1 MNTVSINYTQWED
14 NSLNDLDQYITAN
27 GINLELIYASDFKN
41 AKILRDCIEYIL
53 KSFNISS
60 KDISRYV
67 LACDEMNNNAIEHG
81 SKLGDENI
89 LRIELKKNTKWFELK
104 IEVQDSWKGKTAKKA
119 KEMIEC
125 KNQRT
130 KTNFADHKSIRGR
143 GLFLIII
150 NIVDELYFND
160 SSTGWLIVWFKK
172 DLPYSG

>member
-89 LRIELKKNTKWFELK
+89 LRIELKKNTK
-104 IEVQDSWKGKTAKKA
+104 
-119 KEMIEC
+119 
-125 KNQRT
+125 
-130 KTNFADHKSIRGR
+130 
-143 GLFLIII
+143 
-150 NIVDELYFND
+150 
-160 SSTGWLIVWFKK
+160 
-172 DLPYSG
+172 